1 MGALKKLVWLCHFET
16 AVAHTTIIAHKG
28 TVVAHALVMTSHMRN
43 ETAHMR
49 PFEPEEKAHE
59 KIAKPLLKYL
69 TSRVRQL
76 CGFVILTS
84 GETIF
89 LHFFT
94 IFPSEARQFKKK
106 SHGGPN
112 TPCIAHAAATAH
124 TGTATSHIAAT
135 TVHT

>member
-76 CGFVILTS
+76 CGFVILPS

-89 LHFFT
+89 CTFSQFFR
-94 IFPSEARQFKKK
+94 AKRGNLKKNRMGDQIRPVLPTRLQQPTQGLQ
-106 SHGGPN
+106 HP
-112 TPCIAHAAATAH
+112 T
-124 TGTATSHIAAT
+124 
-135 TVHT
+135 